1 MNEKDTLYD
10 KAIGY
15 LKNSPVVVAVVIAF
29 IAITALAAFT
39 DSLTKLKRT
48 FQSDEQGN
56 STIQSVQVSTSS
68 SPTSDTS
75 SDTQSITTDTKVE
88 GRTVI
93 GEISIL
99 ELEEAIS
106 TINSDSLTN
115 FHISE
120 FVERNSGTKVQW
132 ECVVLDVRKQQ
143 EWKEKSDYYVVV
155 RANSHDRH
163 ISREVMVSSFDYSKK
178 ADIAQ
183 ISKDYLIKVRGKLK
197 FIELAGNY
205 SISLDECELIS
216 FKAPEKN

>member
-15 LKNSPVVVAVVIAF
+15 LKNSPFVVTLVIAF
-29 IAITALAAFT
+29 IAITALATFT
-39 DSLTKLKRT
+39 DSLTKLKKT
-48 FQSDEQGN
+48 FQSDKQGD
-56 STIQSVQVSTSS
+56 STNQSIQANTNL

-88 GRTVI
+88 GRTAV

-106 TINSDSLTN
+106 TINSDLLTK

-132 ECVVLDVRKQQ
+132 ECLVLDVQTTRM
-143 EWKEKSDYYVVV
+143 EG
-155 RANSHDRH
+155 
-163 ISREVMVSSFDYSKK
+163 KK
-178 ADIAQ
+178 
-183 ISKDYLIKVRGKLK
+183 
-197 FIELAGNY
+197 
-205 SISLDECELIS
+205 
-216 FKAPEKN
+216 